1 MDNTINM
8 KKIIYSFAII
18 SSMFFTTA
26 CSDFFNPEAS
36 DVLVEDN
43 YINDNTEVIT
53 GYLGVAATVQSVAEQ
68 TMFLEGLRGDFLEP
82 TTNATRE
89 MWDIYNYQDL
99 EGNTFASPKG
109 YYNVIIN
116 ANDYLSH
123 LFVYREKDSTSV
135 REATFK
141 GLVSSVL
148 RYKAWAYLQ
157 LAKIYGEAIYFDDP
171 ITSIGEINKYPMLGF
186 DDLISKSIDLIET
199 GVNGID
205 GKSSVIWTQELG
217 RYYYNG
223 VELTDGYLN
232 MNCPP
237 AEILLA
243 ELYLNKKDYQKVRDN
258 CLALLNANCPYGRL
272 RMNLNYYNAEWKN
285 MFSRY
290 TGTEDISIQVFD
302 KNYGQ
307 VNNLYNYY
315 SNSLGS
321 KYYFRPTPTS
331 ILRFNSQYQDGDV
344 VSGDIYRGENSTYKV
359 VNNDTV
365 VYKFIQTNPSTT
377 AVYLKLYR
385 ASDLYMFLV
394 EANIG
399 LGRLQE
405 ALTFLNKGFRGVT
418 LTILNNKFNAPYED
432 YPVSMHGGG
441 KGENANAG
449 VRGLVNL
456 NAVGTFALSSPT
468 ALDSLTNMRRLDSL
482 IIEEACMEFG
492 GEGKALYT
500 MNRII
505 RKWSN
510 SADKSWASKWLNS
523 ANSNDAMLLWGSKMQ
538 TDWADKIGAKYK
550 NGMGAEVSSKLK
562 ADLNNWFI
570 KYNLK

>member
-123 LFVYREKDSTSV
+123 LFAYRKKDSTSV
-135 REATFK
+135 RETTFK

-171 ITSIGEINKYPMLGF
+171 ITSLGEIDKYPMLGF
-186 DDLISKSIDLIET
+186 DDLISKSIDLIEI

-258 CLALLNANCPYGRL
+258 CLALLNANCPNGRL
-272 RMNLNYYNAEWKN
+272 RMDLNYYNAEWKDL
-285 MFSRY
+285 FSRY
-290 TGTEDISIQVFD
+290 TGTEDVSIQVFD

-307 VNNLYNYY
+307 VNNLYDYY

-321 KYYFRPTPTS
+321 KYYFRPTSTS
-331 ILRFNSQYQDGDV
+331 ILRFKSQYQDGGV
-344 VSGDIYRGENSTYKV
+344 VSGDTYRGENSTYKV

-405 ALTFLNKGFRGVT
+405 AVTFLNKGFRGVS

-432 YPVSMHGGG
+432 YPVSMQGS
-441 KGENANAG
+441 KSENTNAG

-562 ADLNNWFI
+562 ADLSNWFI

>member
-123 LFVYREKDSTSV
+123 LFAYREKDSTSV
-135 REATFK
+135 REATFN

>member
-123 LFVYREKDSTSV
+123 LFAYRKKDSTSV
-135 REATFK
+135 RETTFK

-171 ITSIGEINKYPMLGF
+171 ITSLGEIDKYPMLGF
-186 DDLISKSIDLIET
+186 DDLISKSIDLIEI

-258 CLALLNANCPYGRL
+258 CLALLNANCPNGRL
-272 RMNLNYYNAEWKN
+272 RMDLNYYNAEWKDL
-285 MFSRY
+285 FSRY
-290 TGTEDISIQVFD
+290 TGTEDVSIQVFD

-307 VNNLYNYY
+307 VNNLYDYY
-315 SNSLGS
+315 SNTLGS
-321 KYYFRPTPTS
+321 KYYFRPTSTS
-331 ILRFNSQYQDGDV
+331 ILRFKSQYQDGGV
-344 VSGDIYRGENSTYKV
+344 VSGDTYRGENSTYKV

-405 ALTFLNKGFRGVT
+405 AVTFLNKGFRGVS
-418 LTILNNKFNAPYED
+418 LTIMNNKFNAPYED
-432 YPVSMHGGG
+432 YPVSMQGS
-441 KGENANAG
+441 KSENTNAG

>member
-1 MDNTINM
+1 
-8 KKIIYSFAII
+8 
-18 SSMFFTTA
+18 
-26 CSDFFNPEAS
+26 
-36 DVLVEDN
+36 
-43 YINDNTEVIT
+43 
-53 GYLGVAATVQSVAEQ
+53 
-68 TMFLEGLRGDFLEP
+68 
-82 TTNATRE
+82 
-89 MWDIYNYQDL
+89 
-99 EGNTFASPKG
+99 
-109 YYNVIIN
+109 
-116 ANDYLSH
+116 
-123 LFVYREKDSTSV
+123 
-135 REATFK
+135 
-141 GLVSSVL
+141 
-148 RYKAWAYLQ
+148 
-157 LAKIYGEAIYFDDP
+157 
-171 ITSIGEINKYPMLGF
+171 
-186 DDLISKSIDLIET
+186 
-199 GVNGID
+199 
-205 GKSSVIWTQELG
+205 
-217 RYYYNG
+217 
-223 VELTDGYLN
+223 
-232 MNCPP
+232 
-237 AEILLA
+237 
-243 ELYLNKKDYQKVRDN
+243 
-258 CLALLNANCPYGRL
+258 
-272 RMNLNYYNAEWKN
+272 
-285 MFSRY
+285 
-290 TGTEDISIQVFD
+290 
-302 KNYGQ
+302 
-307 VNNLYNYY
+307 
-315 SNSLGS
+315 
-321 KYYFRPTPTS
+321 
-331 ILRFNSQYQDGDV
+331 
-344 VSGDIYRGENSTYKV
+344 
-359 VNNDTV
+359 
-365 VYKFIQTNPSTT
+365 
-377 AVYLKLYR
+377 
-385 ASDLYMFLV
+385 MFLV